1 MRHKNRDLM
10 DKIKKV
16 VDEYALENG
25 GKPPSTRDI
34 GNFVGLSHVGVL
46 RYLREMDELGTIRY
60 RDGKIS
66 TDIIEKMEAPQPLIP
81 AFYDSIPAGPEEDLA
96 GMVEE
101 FVSIPA
107 SFKRGMNGQF
117 FLLRVAGES
126 MVDAGIS
133 HGDIIIA
140 RNQADADVGDI
151 VVALVEGHGSTLK
164 RLRMDGDGY
173 YLWAENNQWP
183 DHKRF
188 FGRDFSIQGVGV
200 KVVKDI

>member
-1 MRHKNRDLM
+1 MRHKDRDLM
-10 DKIKKV
+10 VKIKKF
-16 VDEYALENG
+16 VDEYALKNG

-34 GNFVGLSHVGVL
+34 GGSVGLSHVGVI
-46 RYLREMDELGTIRY
+46 RYLREMDELGMIRY
-60 RDGKIS
+60 RDGKIT
-66 TDIIEKMEAPQPLIP
+66 TDAIDKIESPQPLVP
-81 AFYDSIPAGPEEDLA
+81 AFSDSIPAGPEEDLS

-117 FLLRVAGES
+117 FLLKVSGES

-140 RNQADADVGDI
+140 KSQTDASDGDI

-164 RLRMDGDGY
+164 RLCLDEDGY
-173 YLWAENNQWP
+173 FLWAENGQWP
-183 DHKRF
+183 DHRRF
-188 FGRDFSIQGVGV
+188 FGRDFSIQGIGV